1 MAITARNDRQ
11 PRELIPAGNYV
22 ARCYQMVEIGTV
34 KEEFQGKEKI
44 LTKVR
49 IGWELPTELKVFK
62 EENGEQPRVISNEYT
77 LSMADKATLRIMLQ
91 SWRGKAF
98 TEEEAKSFDIT
109 KLLGVPC
116 MLNIIHKPS
125 KADATKVYEQIS
137 NVSPM
142 PKGMECPKAINP
154 IFVLSYDNFDEEK
167 FTSLP
172 DFIKDKIK
180 SSDEYRA
187 MIEPPATETEVDI
200 FAKKNEQ
207 FEKNSSEKSFV
218 DTNKKETANIEAPQA
233 GAAEDDLP
241 F

>member
-1 MAITARNDRQ
+1 MAITAKDNRP
-11 PRELIPAGNYV
+11 PRELIEAGNYI
-22 ARCYQMVEIGTV
+22 ARCYQMIEVGTV
-34 KEEFQGKEKI
+34 IEDYQGKPKT

-62 EENGEQPRVISNEYT
+62 EGNGEQPRVISNEYT
-77 LSMADKATLRIMLQ
+77 LSMADKATLRKHLE
-91 SWRGKAF
+91 SWRGKTF
-98 TEEEAKSFDIT
+98 TEEEAKAFDIT

-125 KADATKVYEQIS
+125 KSDATKIYEQIS
-137 NVSPM
+137 NVSPT

-154 IFVLSYDNFDEEK
+154 VFVLSYDAFDEEK

-180 SSDEYRA
+180 SSDEYKA
-187 MIEPPATETEVDI
+187 MIEPAEQETEANI

-207 FEKNSSEKSFV
+207 FEKNSADKSF
-218 DTNKKETANIEAPQA
+218 TEPAKTEKPSIEGNKQEAEELDP
-233 GAAEDDLP
+233 P